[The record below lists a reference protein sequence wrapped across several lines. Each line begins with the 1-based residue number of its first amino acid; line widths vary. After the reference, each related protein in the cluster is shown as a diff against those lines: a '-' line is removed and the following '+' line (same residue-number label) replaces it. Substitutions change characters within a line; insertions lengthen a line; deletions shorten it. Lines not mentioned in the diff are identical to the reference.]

1 MNPIKL
7 IVGREPTLWI
17 AVLNAVVL
25 FVGTFGLHWITGDQ
39 AVLIVA
45 AINAIFGVI
54 NALAVRPIPPAVFTY
69 AVGAILAVFASY
81 GLSLTPDQVVGLN
94 ALVIPILALITRN
107 QVGPLET
114 AVSKA

>member
-7 IVGREPTLWI
+7 IIGREPTLWI

-25 FVGTFGLHWITGDQ
+25 FVGTFGLHWITGAQ

-54 NALAVRPIPPAVFTY
+54 NALTVRPIPPAVFTY
-69 AVGAILAVFASY
+69 AIGAILAVFASY
-81 GLSLTPDQVVGLN
+81 GLSLTAEQVVGLN
-94 ALVIPILALITRN
+94 ALVVPILALITRN
-107 QVGPLET
+107 QVGPLDT
-114 AVSKA
+114 AVSKP

>member
-7 IVGREPTLWI
+7 IIGREPTLWI

-25 FVGTFGLHWITGDQ
+25 FVGTFGLKWITGDQ
-39 AVLIVA
+39 AALIVV
-45 AINAIFGVI
+45 AINALFGVA
-54 NALAVRPIPPAVFTY
+54 NAITVRPIPPAVFTY

-81 GLSLTPDQVVGLN
+81 GLSLQPDQIVGLN

-107 QVGPLET
+107 QVGPQDT
-114 AVSKA
+114 PVTKP